1 MQAKAALTRH
11 LDTLLMSQ
19 EKKKKKANL
28 EMENHSYDLVFYNFR
43 MLHV

>member
-19 EKKKKKANL
+19 EKKKKKGKLGNGKPL
-28 EMENHSYDLVFYNFR
+28 L
-43 MLHV
+43 

>member
-1 MQAKAALTRH
+1 MRAKAALTRH

-19 EKKKKKANL
+19 EKKKKANL

>member
-19 EKKKKKANL
+19 EKKKGKLGNGKPL
-28 EMENHSYDLVFYNFR
+28 L
-43 MLHV
+43 